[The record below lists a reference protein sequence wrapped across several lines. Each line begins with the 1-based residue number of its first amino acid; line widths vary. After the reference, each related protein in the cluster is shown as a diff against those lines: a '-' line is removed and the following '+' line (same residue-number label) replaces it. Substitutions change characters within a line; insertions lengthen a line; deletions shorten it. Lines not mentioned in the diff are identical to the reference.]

1 MVKFHI
7 KKTYENGIRQGKSMG
22 YLENGKVI
30 EEKNYVDGKKEG
42 KALETF

>member
-1 MVKFHI
+1 
-7 KKTYENGIRQGKSMG
+7 MG

-42 KALETF
+42 KALETFEGMIQMKTNYKK